1 MNWLDKRQPLFLQKD
16 LVLSRVYLD
25 ECYEGLIADCS
36 EITSFKLIV
45 KGNREDNIRN
55 K

>member
-1 MNWLDKRQPLFLQKD
+1 MNWLDKRQPLVLQKD
-16 LVLSRVYLD
+16 QGLSRFYL
-25 ECYEGLIADCS
+25 EEYYEGLIANCS

-45 KGNREDNIRN
+45 RYNRKDNIRN

>member
-1 MNWLDKRQPLFLQKD
+1 MNWLDKRQPLVLPKD
-16 LVLSRVYLD
+16 QGLSRFYLK
-25 ECYEGLIADCS
+25 EYYEGLIADCS
-36 EITSFKLIV
+36 ETTSFKLIA